1 MKDWDI
7 KKKSKFKNWK
17 YLFQGD
23 SGGPLIQYIDGR
35 GHLLGI
41 ENFIGRIKSR
51 PTHVYA
57 QVSKYVK
64 WIEDTIKLS

>member
-1 MKDWDI
+1 M
-7 KKKSKFKNWK
+7 
-17 YLFQGD
+17 GP
-23 SGGPLIQYIDGR
+23 GPLIQYIDGR